1 MTNSPRRTT
10 APVAA
15 ALAALA
21 LLVAACGGSST
32 ATPRQSEVRAA
43 LTKHGIDLAPGAAD
57 GHGCTVLRPRASNS
71 GARKTYGE
79 FALAIATSDACN
91 RGQAAGSADGAH
103 IYWVRRGKGWSA
115 HERLEDDL
123 WLDMAVSAHELGD
136 PQHAL
141 EKAAFR
147 AFDTGT

>member
-1 MTNSPRRTT
+1 MTSTPRRT
-10 APVAA
+10 AALAA
-15 ALAALA
+15 AAFAALA

-43 LTKHGIDLAPGAAD
+43 LTKHGIDLAAGAAD
-57 GHGCTVLRPRASNS
+57 GSGCTVLRPRASNS
-71 GARKTYGE
+71 GARRTYGE
-79 FALAIATSDACN
+79 FVLAIATSDACTH
-91 RGQAAGSADGAH
+91 RQAVGSADGAH
-103 IYWVRRGKGWSA
+103 IYWVRSGKGWSA

-123 WLDMAVSAHELGD
+123 WLDMTVPAHELGA

>member
-1 MTNSPRRTT
+1 MTSSLRRTT
-10 APVAA
+10 ALAAA

-43 LTKHGIDLAPGAAD
+43 LAEHGIDLAPGAAD

-71 GARKTYGE
+71 GARRTYGE
-79 FALAIATSDACN
+79 FALAIATRDACN
-91 RGQAAGSADGAH
+91 QGQAAGSADGAR
-103 IYWVRRGKGWSA
+103 IYWARSGQGWSA

-123 WLDMAVSAHELGD
+123 WLDMAVPAHELGD

-147 AFDTGT
+147 TFDTGT